1 MVQFQNF
8 GDAVPLIAPLAMAQ
22 SQSQGL
28 AGLPFLF
35 DQDVFINRQ
44 SFGGGSSS
52 SFPGPPGPPG
62 PPGSPGLVPVTN
74 VTTTPF
80 NVVLGDYFL
89 AVNVAGPASVVLP
102 AAAPIGTVF
111 VVKDTSGLA
120 ATNNITITATGST
133 IDGAANFVLATNY
146 GSVTFVRTST
156 EWSVI

>member
-1 MVQFQNF
+1 MFQFQNF
-8 GDAVPLIAPLAMAQ
+8 GAATPSIAPLFQA
-22 SQSQGL
+22 QGL
-28 AGLPFLF
+28 GGLPLLI
-35 DQDVFINRQ
+35 DQDVFVNRQ
-44 SFGGGSSS
+44 SFGGGCSQGL
-52 SFPGPPGPPG
+52 PGPQG

-120 ATNNITITATGST
+120 FTNPITVTAVGST
-133 IDGAANFVLATNY
+133 IDGAASYVLNTNF